1 MTSPCALSAPF
12 STCRTTE
19 TEAAVVTHRPTPAG
33 LCSVPAG
40 ADHRQMIAY
49 RLTPAATA
57 RHSDGSNI
65 CAASVYPIGVSELGG
80 WAAPLQPDRLARMG
94 HMPDMRQRGPQ
105 PAPEPPKIR
114 LAPGLADQTLR
125 ELAPLLA
132 EEGID
137 VDNIDV
143 PDMETEVPRGSRTT
157 TR

>member
-1 MTSPCALSAPF
+1 
-12 STCRTTE
+12 
-19 TEAAVVTHRPTPAG
+19 
-33 LCSVPAG
+33 
-40 ADHRQMIAY
+40 
-49 RLTPAATA
+49 
-57 RHSDGSNI
+57 
-65 CAASVYPIGVSELGG
+65 
-80 WAAPLQPDRLARMG
+80 
-94 HMPDMRQRGPQ
+94 MPDMRQRGPQ